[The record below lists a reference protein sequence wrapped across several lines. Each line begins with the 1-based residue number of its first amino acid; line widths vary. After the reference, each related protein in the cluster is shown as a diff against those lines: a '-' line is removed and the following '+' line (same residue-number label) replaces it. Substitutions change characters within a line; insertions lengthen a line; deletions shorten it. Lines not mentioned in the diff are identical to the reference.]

1 VRSWGVAL
9 LLLAVGCAGAVPSR
23 QASMARSA
31 RCNHCSDSLPEPRP
45 EWTLYGQVLARRSR
59 MPVADALVVARE
71 VASRITARYRTNAFG
86 QFHFASLPPG
96 RYEVVVISGA
106 SEDTWPDVIV
116 EPGRRTALTI
126 STAPDE
132 I

>member
-1 VRSWGVAL
+1 MRSRGLAL
-9 LLLAVGCAGAVPSR
+9 VLLVVGCAGTAPPR
-23 QASMARSA
+23 PASSVRPA
-31 RCNHCSDSLPEPRP
+31 RCNHCSDSLPEPLP
-45 EWTLYGQVLARRSR
+45 EWTLYGQVVARRSR

-86 QFHFASLPPG
+86 QFYFASLPPG

-106 SEDTWPDVIV
+106 IEDTWPDVIV

-126 STAPDE
+126 STAP
-132 I
+132 